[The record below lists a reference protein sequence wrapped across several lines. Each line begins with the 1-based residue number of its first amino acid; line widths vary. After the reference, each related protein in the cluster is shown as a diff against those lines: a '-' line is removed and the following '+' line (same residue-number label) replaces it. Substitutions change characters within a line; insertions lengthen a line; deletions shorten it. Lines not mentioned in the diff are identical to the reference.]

1 MCYIILMNLPMVLID
16 EIFSYLGP
24 QCSVCNKKLNPWT
37 MIGYPSV
44 YLCDEKCFKQTC
56 IHQ

>member
-1 MCYIILMNLPMVLID
+1 MNLPMDLID
-16 EIFSYLGP
+16 EIFSYLEKNII
-24 QCSVCNKKLNPWT
+24 CNKKLNPWT
-37 MIGYPSV
+37 MIGYTSV